1 MTTGSRRRAERLSPE
16 QRRAEITL
24 MARELIRERGY
35 DQVSMG
41 DVARAIGVVEGAVY
55 RYFPSKDALL
65 LAVVS
70 EWYERALEDYD
81 RGLRLIEGCR
91 NQLRYMVWR
100 HLDMVHRDPDL
111 ADLVFKKIRALPG
124 YRETVVYDLNQ
135 KYTILTTSIVRAG
148 METGELNRDVP
159 LRIVRDLL
167 FGSVEHHC
175 FAYIRGEGDFNPVEA
190 AEAIVDIVYRGLQAP
205 VAPAPE
211 PAPLDR
217 LERLADRLEA
227 IAERGERA

>member
-1 MTTGSRRRAERLSPE
+1 MTTSTRKRAERLSPE
-16 QRRAEITL
+16 QRRAEIVAA
-24 MARELIRERGY
+24 ARELTRERGF
-35 DQVSMG
+35 DQVGMG
-41 DVARAIGVVEGAVY
+41 DVARAVGVVEGAVY

-111 ADLVFKKIRALPG
+111 ADLVFKKIRALPN

-135 KYTILTTSIVRAG
+135 KYTILTTGIVRQA
-148 METGELNRDVP
+148 METGELNRNVP

-175 FAYIRGEGDFNPVEA
+175 FAYIRGEGDFSPVDA

-205 VAPAPE
+205 VRE
-211 PAPLDR
+211 PAALDR
-217 LERLADRLEA
+217 LAALTDRLEA
-227 IAERGERA
+227 IANRGERT

>member
-1 MTTGSRRRAERLSPE
+1 MTTVTRKRAERLSPE
-16 QRRAEITL
+16 QRRAEIVV
-24 MARELIRERGY
+24 AVRELIRERGF
-35 DQVSMG
+35 DQVGMG
-41 DVARAIGVVEGAVY
+41 DVARAVGVVEGAVY

-70 EWYERALEDYD
+70 EWYERAMEDYD

-91 NQLRYMVWR
+91 NQLRYMVWQ

-111 ADLVFKKIRALPG
+111 ADLVFKKIRALPN

-175 FAYIRGEGDFNPVEA
+175 FAYIRGEGDFSPVDA

-205 VAPAPE
+205 VRE
-211 PAPLDR
+211 PATLDR
-217 LERLADRLEA
+217 LAALTDRLEA
-227 IAERGERA
+227 IVERGERT